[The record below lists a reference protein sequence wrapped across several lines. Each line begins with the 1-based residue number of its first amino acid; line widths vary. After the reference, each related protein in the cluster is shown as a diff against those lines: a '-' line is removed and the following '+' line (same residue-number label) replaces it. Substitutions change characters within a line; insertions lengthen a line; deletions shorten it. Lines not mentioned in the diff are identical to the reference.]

1 MLQLWQ
7 NLRQPIHPRNSF
19 DKRNLQ
25 TAKLRPM
32 RYELQQPNRSG
43 QTSQSNSPT
52 KRDHSA
58 QRKDAGQ
65 RQKRIQQVL

>member
-7 NLRQPIHPRNSF
+7 NLRPSIHLRNPL

-25 TAKLRPM
+25 SAKLRPM
-32 RYELQQPNRSG
+32 RYELQQPNRSR
-43 QTSQSNSPT
+43 QTSQSSSPT
-52 KRDHSA
+52 KRDDPA

>member
-1 MLQLWQ
+1 VLQLWQ
-7 NLRQPIHPRNSF
+7 NLRQPIHLRNPL
-19 DKRNLQ
+19 DERNLQ

-43 QTSQSNSPT
+43 QTPQSNSPT
-52 KRDHSA
+52 KRDNQA